1 MKENFRLNITQ
12 QEDPISESKTYDIN
26 FGSISDES
34 INISKISDDIFN
46 VSLPSGEVKTYKV
59 KSSGIVEINSSGE
72 EISDSFLIE
81 SGSNEFFSF
90 LLLQLHLLQLP
101 FCFRFLF

>member
-1 MKENFRLNITQ
+1 
-12 QEDPISESKTYDIN
+12 
-26 FGSISDES
+26 
-34 INISKISDDIFN
+34 
-46 VSLPSGEVKTYKV
+46 LPSGEVKTYKV

-90 LLLQLHLLQLP
+90 SPFTTAFIAIALLLQVLILIDDAYGMSAWKRLFIQSANYISIN
-101 FCFRFLF
+101 FFRESLY